1 MCMDVDEVDDEIYEA
16 VHESLRQIRIRDSNR
31 RHRLARRCGGKIL
44 LWEQAFYGPT
54 FVSEARTIPWE
65 KLGLQACGV
74 GQCLHLDLEET
85 QHQVF
90 GTGRILK
97 GHLSDDSP
105 FAYNYY
111 RGLCRCLL
119 CLINS
124 FSCFKLLGGVRN
136 RAKWEKWCL
145 LFFRDRRGIYSW
157 AIQGAYT

>member
-124 FSCFKLLGGVRN
+124 FLASNFWGACATERNGKNGV
-136 RAKWEKWCL
+136 
-145 LFFRDRRGIYSW
+145 
-157 AIQGAYT
+157 